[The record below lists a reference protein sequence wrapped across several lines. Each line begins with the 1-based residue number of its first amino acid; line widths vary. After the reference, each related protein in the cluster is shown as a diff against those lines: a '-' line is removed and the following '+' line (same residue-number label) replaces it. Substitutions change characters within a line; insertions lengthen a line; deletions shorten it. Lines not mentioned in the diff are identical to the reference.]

1 MRAYVTMAL
10 LLAGLAG
17 PAAAANTDLCDDPP
31 CSKAQIEAYQRRVAK
46 HLLRAQQARF
56 EANARGETKKAGR
69 YDKEFKRTQT
79 RFNQAKRALE
89 TASD

>member
-1 MRAYVTMAL
+1 MRSYVTIAL

-17 PAAAANTDLCDDPP
+17 VAGAASTDICDDPP
-31 CSKAQIEAYQRRVAK
+31 CSKAQIEAYQNRVAK

-56 EANARGETKKAGR
+56 EAMATGKTKKAGR
-69 YDKEFKRTQT
+69 YDKEFKRAQT
-79 RFNQAKRALE
+79 RFNDAKHALQ